1 MSSMS
6 LSLASYLFWLS
17 VMDLYVRG
25 WQILCKVPFVIKVML
40 LGTGRLL
47 SGLIKRWVSQGWSLG
62 LPTGAS
68 CL

>member
-1 MSSMS
+1 MS

-17 VMDLYVRG
+17 VMDLYVCG
-25 WQILCKVPFVIKVML
+25 WQILCKVAFVIKVML